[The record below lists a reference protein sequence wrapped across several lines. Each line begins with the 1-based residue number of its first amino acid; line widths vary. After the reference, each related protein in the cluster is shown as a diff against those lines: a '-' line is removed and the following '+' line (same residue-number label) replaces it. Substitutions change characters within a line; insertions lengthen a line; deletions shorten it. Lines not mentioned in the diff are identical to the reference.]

1 MNCCFHKNVRF
12 NETIQYYGGINM
24 DWKFWVGDVGIPVI
38 TFVIGLFTGKT
49 IEKRITNKAKIKGTG
64 NTVIQGSK
72 IEK

>member
-1 MNCCFHKNVRF
+1 
-12 NETIQYYGGINM
+12 M

-49 IEKRITNKAKIKGTG
+49 IEKRINNKAKIKGTG